1 MVASMTLVAELWR
14 KRSKKGERETSGGKQ
29 QSQLNSKRYVL
40 VNKQYQD
47 K

>member
-1 MVASMTLVAELWR
+1 MEASMILVADGWR
-14 KRSKKGERETSGGKQ
+14 KRSKKGGGTPGGKQ
-29 QSQLNSKRYVL
+29 QSQVNSKRYVL

>member
-1 MVASMTLVAELWR
+1 MEEEEEQ
-14 KRSKKGERETSGGKQ
+14 GGRETSGGKQ
-29 QSQLNSKRYVL
+29 QSQLNSNRYVL